1 MIFMNMF
8 LDKIIS
14 TKKEEVSHIRRIK
27 PLVELIDIIRDLPR
41 PGNFSAAIM
50 GQHTAIIAE
59 IKRRSPSKGILRDDF
74 DHIRIASVYQE
85 SGAAAISVLTD
96 EKYFGGNKTF
106 LSDIKKIS
114 HLPLLRKDFIIDSYQ
129 IYEAR
134 AMESDALLLIAGILN
149 EEELKEFIVLTE
161 WLGLFPLVEVHSLSE
176 LDKALSAGA
185 VMIGINNRDLK
196 TFNTD
201 LSVSFNLAPHLPS
214 DKLLISESGIH
225 TRDDIELLQNAGFH
239 AFLIGETLM
248 RADDVGKKMKELLG
262 GST

>member
-1 MIFMNMF
+1 MNMF

-14 TKKEEVSHIRRIK
+14 TKKEEVSHMRRIK
-27 PLVELIDIIRDLPR
+27 PLAELQEVIRDLPQ
-41 PGNFSAAIM
+41 PGNFAAALM
-50 GQHTAIIAE
+50 GQRTAIIAE
-59 IKRRSPSKGILRDDF
+59 IKRRSPSKGILRDFF
-74 DHIRIASVYQE
+74 DHIQIASVYQE

-106 LSDIKKIS
+106 LRDIKKIS

-134 AMESDALLLIAGILN
+134 AMESDALLLIAAILK
-149 EEELKEFIVLTE
+149 EEELKEFIGLTE
-161 WLGLFPLVEVHSLSE
+161 WLGLSPLVEVHSRTE

-201 LSVSFNLAPHLPS
+201 LGVSLNLAPHVPPE
-214 DKLLISESGIH
+214 KMLISESGIH
-225 TRDDIELLQNAGFH
+225 TREDVELLQNAGIH

-248 RADDVGKKMKELLG
+248 RADDVGGKMKELLG
-262 GST
+262 RNT

>member
-1 MIFMNMF
+1 MNMF
-8 LDKIIS
+8 LDKIIA
-14 TKKEEVSHIRRIK
+14 TKKEEVSQIRRIK
-27 PLVELIDIIRDLPR
+27 PLGELKDVIRDLPR
-41 PGNFSAAIM
+41 PENFAAALTA
-50 GQHTAIIAE
+50 QPTAIIAE

-74 DHIRIASVYQE
+74 DHIKIASVYQE

-96 EKYFGGNKTF
+96 KKYFGGDKTF
-106 LSDIKKIS
+106 LSDIKKS
-114 HLPLLRKDFIIDSYQ
+114 CHLPLLRKDFIVDSYQ

-134 AMESDALLLIAGILN
+134 VMESDALLLITGILK
-149 EEELKEFIVLTE
+149 EDELKEFIGLTE
-161 WLGLFPLVEVHSLSE
+161 SLGLFPLVEVHSWAE

-185 VMIGINNRDLK
+185 VMVGINNRDLK

-201 LSVSFNLAPHLPS
+201 LSVSLNLAPHIPP
-214 DKLLISESGIH
+214 DKMLISESGIH

-262 GST
+262 RNT